1 MSAMHIGN
9 GGCHI
14 ITPRNIIVA
23 HVLVEMIGVLVHVGK
38 CREWCRP
45 LTSLHTHFVS
55 LQQLAQKLG
64 WQPVD
69 TLTRLPGFT
78 DPWEFAV
85 CQGRSVNL
93 GATLTANGIMT
104 DAAITIVRR
113 VLVPEAW
120 KVCLSST

>member
-1 MSAMHIGN
+1 MSAVD
-9 GGCHI
+9 C
-14 ITPRNIIVA
+14 
-23 HVLVEMIGVLVHVGK
+23 K
-38 CREWCRP
+38 CRQWRR
-45 LTSLHTHFVS
+45 LRTSLLTHFVS

-64 WQPVD
+64 WQPAD
-69 TLTRLPGFT
+69 TLTRLQGFT

-120 KVCLSST
+120 KVCLSRT